1 MAVTVAYTGESDSL
15 TLKEVYNS
23 TLAELMAANPL
34 ICAGEADI
42 ANGMWSP
49 NLQKMK
55 DAYPYRFF
63 DAGIQ
68 EADMVGI
75 ACGMSAGGK
84 IPYVHSFAPVI
95 TRRVYDVVFVSG
107 AYAKL
112 NVRLIGSD
120 PGVTTAFNGGT
131 HMSFEDVG
139 IMRCIPG
146 MTIVDVTDGVMLRDL
161 LRQTASRYGMFYFR
175 VARGLKPPAVY
186 GADSTFSFGK
196 ANTLREGTDL
206 TIIAAGILVA
216 EALRAADLLK
226 ARGISAR
233 VVDIFTIKPV
243 DAECIRNCAAETGAI
258 VTAENHNIIGGL
270 GSAVAEVLA
279 LHGPACPV
287 AMAGVADEFGEVG
300 PMDYLIKRF
309 GLNAET
315 IVEKAH
321 MALKRK

>member
-1 MAVTVAYTGESDSL
+1 MAFTVTYNGESDSL

-23 TLAELMAANPL
+23 TLAELMAANRL
-34 ICAGEADI
+34 ICVGEADI

-55 DAYPYRFF
+55 ETYPYRFY

-84 IPYVHSFAPVI
+84 IPYVHSFAPFI
-95 TRRVYDVVFVSG
+95 TRRTYDVIFVSG
-107 AYAKL
+107 AYGKL

-120 PGVTTAFNGGT
+120 PGVTAAFNGGT

-146 MTIVDVTDGVMLRDL
+146 MTIVDITDGAMLRDV
-161 LRQTASRYGMFYFR
+161 LRQTAVLYGMFYFR
-175 VARGLKPPAVY
+175 VARGLKPPSIY
-186 GADSTFSFGK
+186 GKDSTFSFGK
-196 ANTLREGTDL
+196 ANPLREGKDL
-206 TIIAAGILVA
+206 TIIAAGMLVA
-216 EALRAADLLK
+216 EALRAADMLK
-226 ARGISAR
+226 SKGISAR
-233 VVDIFTIKPV
+233 VVDIFTIKPIDV
-243 DAECIRNCAAETGAI
+243 ELIQRCAAETGAI
-258 VTAENHNIIGGL
+258 VTAENHNITGGL

-279 LHGPACPV
+279 LRGPACPV
-287 AMAGVADEFGEVG
+287 EMVGVLDEFGEVG
-300 PMDYLIKRF
+300 PMEYLIQRF

-315 IVEKAH
+315 IVEKAQK
-321 MALKRK
+321 ALKRK